1 MYRRN
6 ERNGQLVYP
15 GNSPP
20 WLGRPWR
27 GRRIMDQVSGFW
39 FEEYYATVNDF
50 GETVDSRNR
59 SSYDYETGAVG
70 GAQPMATGLYT

>member
-15 GNSPP
+15 GNQGCP
-20 WLGRPWR
+20 LVTRWR

-70 GAQPMATGLYT
+70 GPQPMQSGLFT